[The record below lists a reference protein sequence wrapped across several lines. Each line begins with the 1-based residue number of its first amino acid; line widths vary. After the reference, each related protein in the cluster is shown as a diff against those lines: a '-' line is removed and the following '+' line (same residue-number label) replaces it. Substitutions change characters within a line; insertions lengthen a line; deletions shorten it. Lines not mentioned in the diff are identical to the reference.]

1 MLRGSEEQCNII
13 KLQQGSS
20 IIIIIIISHGLS
32 IYARDLLEALHTPH
46 VIPDSM
52 TQVSEN
58 VIPPVFVSSS
68 SYVFG

>member
-13 KLQQGSS
+13 KLQLGSR

-32 IYARDLLEALHTPH
+32 IFTRNLLEALHTPH
-46 VIPDSM
+46 VIPDYM
-52 TQVSEN
+52 PQVSEN